1 VNLITVHDGFTLH
14 DLVSYDAKHNEA
26 NGEDNHDGTDGNRS
40 WNCGAEGPTS
50 DPGVL
55 ALRARQTRAMLSTLL
70 LSSGIPMLL
79 GGDEIGRTQQGNNNA
94 YCQDNEISWYDWSSA
109 DTDLLAFA
117 RRLIALRARH
127 PVFRRRRFL
136 SGADAREL
144 GWFTPA
150 GTPMTDADWKDDSAL
165 SLGIYLDGSDS
176 PDRAG
181 DGSLLLDDDFYLM
194 VNGYWEPLTFTIP
207 SVRTPPGG
215 AAESWRVE
223 ISTYD
228 GNPSPGDGTTPSG
241 GGTTPSGGA
250 STPPA
255 PATLTAGGHLDVGSR
270 SLIVCRAPGN

>member
-1 VNLITVHDGFTLH
+1 
-14 DLVSYDAKHNEA
+14 
-26 NGEDNHDGTDGNRS
+26 
-40 WNCGAEGPTS
+40 
-50 DPGVL
+50 
-55 ALRARQTRAMLSTLL
+55 MLSTLL

-109 DTDLLAFA
+109 DNDLLAFT

-181 DGSLLLDDDFYLM
+181 DGSLLLDDDFYLI

-207 SVRTPPGG
+207 SVRTPLDG

-228 GNPSPGDGTTPSG
+228 GNPSPGDRTIPSG
-241 GGTTPSGGA
+241 GGTTPSGDAG
-250 STPPA
+250 TPPA
-255 PATLTAGGHLDVGSR
+255 PATVTAGGHLDVGSR

>member
-1 VNLITVHDGFTLH
+1 VTAPAGSPGATYTARPGAAARPGRPYPLGATVIGGGTNFAVASEVAHGITL
-14 DLVSYDAKHNEA
+14 
-26 NGEDNHDGTDGNRS
+26 
-40 WNCGAEGPTS
+40 C
-50 DPGVL
+50 
-55 ALRARQTRAMLSTLL
+55 MLSTLL
-70 LSSGIPMLL
+70 LSSGIPLLL

-109 DTDLLAFA
+109 DTDLLAFT

-150 GTPMTDADWKDDSAL
+150 VTDADWKDDSAL

-207 SVRTPPGG
+207 SVRTAPDG
-215 AAESWRVE
+215 AAESWRLE

-228 GNPSPGDGTTPSG
+228 GNTSPGDGTTPSG
-241 GGTTPSGGA
+241 GGTTPSGGGTTPSGDA

-255 PATLTAGGHLDVGSR
+255 PATVTAGGHLDVGSR
-270 SLIVCRAPGN
+270 SLIVCRARAN